1 MASKRQNAPS
11 EEADS
16 CQVRSNALG
25 AFKRTHGRM
34 QEQGSNASQPALA
47 VICVRTQG
55 TCGPTHIQSALISR
69 VALAGPIVHRFK
81 LAPWAVMCVRLHI
94 VRSNALAV
102 EPSAYTRTHA
112 ARSCICGRTRTR
124 TSNACSSAFERNSLR
139 SNAPLTWQHVLFCL

>member
-25 AFKRTHGRM
+25 AFERTHGRT
-34 QEQGSNASQPALA
+34 QEQGPNACPAGPSGYA
-47 VICVRTQG
+47 FERDFRTQV
-55 TCGPTHIQSALISR
+55 QSARISR
-69 VALAGPIVHRFK
+69 VALAGPIVHRFN
-81 LAPWAVMCVRLHI
+81 LAPWAVMCVRSHI

-112 ARSCICGRTRTR
+112 AR
-124 TSNACSSAFERNSLR
+124 
-139 SNAPLTWQHVLFCL
+139 